1 MFSPIIIEDSSV
13 VKFLNSWGFNWF
25 SIFIFPFILLPSDE
39 DLSRMFK
46 KKFKSSPNLITFKQV
61 TLNTHFIRFQQNL
74 ELFWLGYMVL
84 FLFEFLINFWKYGKC
99 DLAIKNVRFEQ
110 EIYQNN
116 SIDYFKTREVF
127 GWREFKIF
135 PDLEE
140 SDEPVSPEIT
150 VIESSPL
157 VESPKQGINF
167 EITDMVDDDITPV
180 RERGKEEANESNE
193 DGNEDDNES
202 NEVNELVDEES
213 NEHDEEN
220 ETNELV
226 DEESNEVNEILD
238 EVNEHDEETR
248 M

>member
-1 MFSPIIIEDSSV
+1 MLSPIIIQDSSV
-13 VKFLNSWGFNWF
+13 VKFLNSWGFNRF

-180 RERGKEEANESNE
+180 REDNEGDNEEVNESNE
-193 DGNEDDNES
+193 DGNELNEES
-202 NEVNELVDEES
+202 NEVNKLVDEQS

-220 ETNELV
+220 ESNE
-226 DEESNEVNEILD
+226 DEESNED
-238 EVNEHDEETR
+238 DEETR

>member
-1 MFSPIIIEDSSV
+1 MLSPIIIEDSSV
-13 VKFLNSWGFNWF
+13 VKFLNSWGFNRF

-74 ELFWLGYMVL
+74 ELFWLGYILL
-84 FLFEFLINFWKYGKC
+84 FLFEFLVNFWKYGKC

-135 PDLEE
+135 PDIEE
-140 SDEPVSPEIT
+140 SDEPISPEIT
-150 VIESSPL
+150 IIETSPL
-157 VESPKQGINF
+157 IESPKQSVNF
-167 EITDMVDDDITPV
+167 EITDTVDDDITPV
-180 RERGKEEANESNE
+180 KEDN
-193 DGNEDDNES
+193 GDDNHDEETE
-202 NEVNELVDEES
+202 EVNESKNQDEEPVS
-213 NEHDEEN
+213 K
-220 ETNELV
+220 ETNEESSSNDEV
-226 DEESNEVNEILD
+226 DEVDEDDEDD
-238 EVNEHDEETR
+238 EVNENDETR